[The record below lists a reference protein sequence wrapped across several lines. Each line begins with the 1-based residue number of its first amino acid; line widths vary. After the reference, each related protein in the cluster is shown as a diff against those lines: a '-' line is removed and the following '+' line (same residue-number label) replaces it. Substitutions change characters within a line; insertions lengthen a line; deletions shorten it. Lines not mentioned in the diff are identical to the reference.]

1 MWRFTTCFTGTG
13 RKNPQT
19 RPQSK
24 KARASCRSH
33 SRLVFGIPQRSP
45 LFVLFLSYS
54 FSVRNKGYLILYHRF
69 RMGLPAVVLFILK
82 RFCTYHLAQLV
93 FVDRHGPSR
102 FAVMN
107 TLCRVH
113 GLGKSKLQTRLLLSH
128 VSDAPCH
135 LRREHGKCC
144 LPQISFICYYF
155 TNIKIEGV
163 WNFYSLS
170 YIGNGLTYHFSFK
183 VYSLIKGFWS
193 LWGVS
198 GSKQERPSG
207 VLISC
212 PKP

>member
-1 MWRFTTCFTGTG
+1 MWRFTTCFTDTG

-107 TLCRVH
+107 KLCRVH
-113 GLGKSKLQTRLLLSH
+113 GLGKSKLQNTSPLEPCFGCPVPPSKRTWQVLPSADFFHMLLLH
-128 VSDAPCH
+128 EYQD
-135 LRREHGKCC
+135 RRNLEF
-144 LPQISFICYYF
+144 L
-155 TNIKIEGV
+155 
-163 WNFYSLS
+163 
-170 YIGNGLTYHFSFK
+170 
-183 VYSLIKGFWS
+183 
-193 LWGVS
+193 
-198 GSKQERPSG
+198 
-207 VLISC
+207 
-212 PKP
+212 